1 METFI
6 LLMFDDEIWQEFS
19 EEQQSF
25 WIGKIREF
33 AKSIDSRIIQAD
45 PLNSVGR
52 VLTEDKVEV
61 VDFAGNPN
69 AATGYFI
76 FQATDFD
83 EAVEVASNCPT
94 LQFGGRI
101 QLRRVGH

>member
-33 AKSIDSRIIQAD
+33 AKIIDSRIIQAD

-52 VLTEDKVEV
+52 VITKDKVEV

-69 AATGYFI
+69 ASTGYFI

>member
-1 METFI
+1 M
-6 LLMFDDEIWQEFS
+6 
-19 EEQQSF
+19 
-25 WIGKIREF
+25 
-33 AKSIDSRIIQAD
+33 
-45 PLNSVGR
+45 
-52 VLTEDKVEV
+52 DKVEV

-94 LQFGGRI
+94 LEFGGRI